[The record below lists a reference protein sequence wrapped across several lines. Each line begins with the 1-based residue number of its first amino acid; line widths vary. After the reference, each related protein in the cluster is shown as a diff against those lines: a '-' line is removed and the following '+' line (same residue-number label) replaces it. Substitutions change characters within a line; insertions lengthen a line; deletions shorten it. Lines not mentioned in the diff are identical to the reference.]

1 MKVLSNIAVEL
12 APFGRW
18 TLRRYMAPR
27 RSPKR

>member
-1 MKVLSNIAVEL
+1 MKVLSKIAVEL

-18 TLRRYMAPR
+18 TLRRISAQR

>member
-1 MKVLSNIAVEL
+1 MKGLSNIEVEL

-18 TLRRYMAPR
+18 TLRRRSAQR